1 MLVIFAMLVWEP
13 LPCHITQFCNVKYWC
28 RSQPLII
35 ITNTT
40 TYPVLIKVNTNWKC
54 VSTLIHVLINSLY
67 KQVYKATECTN
78 RPIATAW
85 TAWETAW
92 MKQKGKHLSLP
103 FFWLALQA
111 ERLLWYRNKI
121 LSFHHEYQHNLPHAL
136 CWCFYAKLFSYLT
149 LLNLTLLLISKRWLA
164 ASVTRWPGS
173 YERRILE
180 RRRGSYLL
188 EGVLLSCRVN
198 SFVKVE

>member
-1 MLVIFAMLVWEP
+1 MLVWEL
-13 LPCHITQFCNVKYWC
+13 LPCHITQFCNIKYWC
-28 RSQPLII
+28 CSQPLII

-40 TYPVLIKVNTNWKC
+40 TYPVLIKVNTNGKC
-54 VSTLIHVLINSLY
+54 VSTLIHFLITSLY

-78 RPIATAW
+78 RPIAKVW
-85 TAWETAW
+85 TAWETVW
-92 MKQKGKHLSLP
+92 KQNGKNLSLP

-111 ERLLWYRNKI
+111 ERLLWYKNKI

-136 CWCFYAKLFSYLT
+136 CWCFFAKLFSYLT
-149 LLNLTLLLISKRWLA
+149 LLILVLALLLISKRWLA
-164 ASVTRWPGS
+164 ASVTPWSGN

-188 EGVLLSCRVN
+188 ESVLLSCRVY
-198 SFVKVE
+198 SFVKAE